1 MTKAA
6 SAPPSVASLPER
18 LREAMNEARKKRDQA
33 RTLLLSTVLA
43 DIKNRELELH
53 HPASDE
59 ETVEVV
65 RRAIRRR
72 HEAAE
77 QYAGVGRRDHAE
89 RELAEVKMLEA
100 FLPPQA
106 DPEEI
111 RRAARAAIAGGAKDV
126 GKVMG
131 LVMPQCKGRADG
143 KLVNQIVREVPG
155 GVLEG
160 SALAQLTVA
169 LAAAR
174 VVAGDL
180 ARLARDAP
188 RTATLRVEPP
198 PKALETRLRQSL
210 DPEGNVLDGA
220 SRDLARARQ
229 AVREAR

>member
-6 SAPPSVASLPER
+6 SAPSSVASLPER

-43 DIKNRELELH
+43 DIKNRELELQ
-53 HPASDE
+53 HPTSDE

-65 RRAIRRR
+65 LRAIKRR

-111 RRAARAAIAGGAKDV
+111 RRTARAAIAGGAKDL

-131 LVMPQCKGRADG
+131 IVMPQFKGRADG
-143 KLVNQIVREVPG
+143 KLVSQIVRE
-155 GVLEG
+155 E
-160 SALAQLTVA
+160 
-169 LAAAR
+169 LAAT
-174 VVAGDL
+174 V
-180 ARLARDAP
+180 
-188 RTATLRVEPP
+188 
-198 PKALETRLRQSL
+198 
-210 DPEGNVLDGA
+210 
-220 SRDLARARQ
+220 
-229 AVREAR
+229 

>member
-111 RRAARAAIAGGAKDV
+111 RRAARASS
-126 GKVMG
+126 
-131 LVMPQCKGRADG
+131 LRRAPARRG
-143 KLVNQIVREVPG
+143 PVR
-155 GVLEG
+155 
-160 SALAQLTVA
+160 S
-169 LAAAR
+169 
-174 VVAGDL
+174 
-180 ARLARDAP
+180 
-188 RTATLRVEPP
+188 
-198 PKALETRLRQSL
+198 
-210 DPEGNVLDGA
+210 
-220 SRDLARARQ
+220 
-229 AVREAR
+229 